1 MKKLVFMFVAVV
13 AVSFVSCGDAPKKV
27 AETVDSVATEVA
39 EEVDSTL
46 DTLATQTDSTV
57 DAAIDSVKAAL

>member
-27 AETVDSVATEVA
+27 AETVDSVAAEVVETVDSVVDTTA
-39 EEVDSTL
+39 AQVDST
-46 DTLATQTDSTV
+46 V
-57 DAAIDSVKAAL
+57 NAAADSVQAAL